1 MVWFA
6 KYKHA
11 VQDSYRTFKEDVGDE
26 SKAHQAVSGFLSRT
40 EQLLEIERKN
50 MAPEA
55 IQAAENVIKEIGVLL
70 KADSELKA
78 PHWGVIQRN
87 LLDNTVGIIH
97 KYQPKLEAS
106 SGFWNQLKANLNV
119 LIEKMTGIKDLLS
132 VDKTTYG
139 KDTKLQE
146 KKDAISDM
154 TDDMDSGNFSPRGP

>member
-11 VQDSYRTFKEDVGDE
+11 VQDSYRTAKESLEDE
-26 SKAHQAVSGFLSRT
+26 SKAHKAVSDFLSRT
-40 EQLLEIERKN
+40 KQLLDIERGN
-50 MAPEA
+50 MTPEA
-55 IQAAENVIKEIGVLL
+55 IQAAENVIKEVGALL
-70 KADSELKA
+70 KDDAALEA

-132 VDKTTYG
+132 VDKTVLSQKVY
-139 KDTKLQE
+139 
-146 KKDAISDM
+146 
-154 TDDMDSGNFSPRGP
+154 

>member
-11 VQDSYRTFKEDVGDE
+11 VQDSYRTAKESLEDE
-26 SKAHQAVSGFLSRT
+26 SKAHKAVSDFLSRT
-40 EQLLEIERKN
+40 KQLLDIERGN
-50 MAPEA
+50 MTPEA
-55 IQAAENVIKEIGVLL
+55 IQAAENVIKEVGALL
-70 KADSELKA
+70 KDDAALEA

-132 VDKTTYG
+132 VDKTTHG
-139 KDTKLQE
+139 KDAQLQK
-146 KKDAISDM
+146 KKDAMSEM
-154 TDDMDSGNFSPRGP
+154 KNDMDSGDFSLR